1 MLLLFIFQNLD
12 KENEILKEQLTTLRD
27 EMEDATE
34 KMNEMTEE
42 LSSAQVKTVEY
53 KGIYIQIIY
62 FLICILFNMYTMY
75 SMYTFYVLNNFI
87 FG

>member
-1 MLLLFIFQNLD
+1 MYSKNYSRVSLLLVFIFQNLD

-42 LSSAQVKTVEY
+42 LGSAQVKTVEY
-53 KGIYIQIIY
+53 KGIYIQII
-62 FLICILFNMYTMY
+62 CILFM
-75 SMYTFYVLNNFI
+75 
-87 FG
+87 

>member
-1 MLLLFIFQNLD
+1 MLFFIFQNLD

-42 LSSAQVKTVEY
+42 LCSAQVKAVEY
-53 KGIYIQIIY
+53 KGTYK
-62 FLICILFNMYTMY
+62 
-75 SMYTFYVLNNFI
+75 
-87 FG
+87 

>member
-1 MLLLFIFQNLD
+1 MLFIFQSLD

-42 LSSAQVKTVEY
+42 LRSAQVKAVEY
-53 KGIYIQIIY
+53 KGIYIQII
-62 FLICILFNMYTMY
+62 CILFIY
-75 SMYTFYVLNNFI
+75 
-87 FG
+87 